1 MSSLSGTWA
10 ALPAGPSSDQID
22 IQIQDDGIIRIL
34 NNNHSRSS
42 PISNIPIP
50 SHSPPMARAFLG
62 STPSSSPL
70 IALRLSSFTPSF
82 FLTNQRPRSLRL
94 TTDTVVPMAELPSEK
109 RIKPH
114 PSLEVIG
121 GGCDQFL
128 PAFKDLD
135 LPYKPFPV
143 IGSNRHLETIF
154 ASFFRTCPSV
164 NLHREC
170 LRAADNG
177 TVALD
182 WVAGDDLR
190 LPLDSPVLILLPGL
204 TGGSQDSYVRHM
216 LVRARDRG
224 WRVVVFNSRGCGNS
238 PVTTPQFYSASFLG
252 DMREVV
258 AHVTERYPKANLY
271 AVGWSLG
278 GNILV
283 NYLGQ
288 DSLTCPLSG
297 AVSLCNP
304 FDLIVAD
311 EDFRK
316 GFNNVYDKSLAG
328 ALRKIFNKHAALFTD
343 MTGEFNIRLAAQA
356 TTVRDYDDA
365 LTRVSFGFNTVDEY
379 YSKSSSSKFI
389 KDVKIPLLCIQAA
402 NDPIAPNRGIPR
414 EDIEENPNCML
425 IVTPKGGHLG
435 WVAGP
440 GAPLG
445 FPWTDPFVI
454 DFLMYLENKKFK
466 ASASSTDLTMAEVM
480 T

>member
-1 MSSLSGTWA
+1 
-10 ALPAGPSSDQID
+10 
-22 IQIQDDGIIRIL
+22 
-34 NNNHSRSS
+34 
-42 PISNIPIP
+42 
-50 SHSPPMARAFLG
+50 MATPFLG
-62 STPSSSPL
+62 STSPFSSPL
-70 IALRLSSFTPSF
+70 ITSRFSSFTPLITTSRTAHRRF
-82 FLTNQRPRSLRL
+82 PLLLSRL
-94 TTDTVVPMAELPSEK
+94 TTTTAAVGMVENCDQ
-109 RIKPH
+109 PH
-114 PSLEVIG
+114 PSLEVLG
-121 GGCDQFL
+121 GGRDRFL
-128 PAFKDLD
+128 PAINNLD
-135 LPYKPFPV
+135 RPYKPYSV

-154 ASFFRTCPSV
+154 AAFFRSCPNV
-164 NLHREC
+164 RLRREC
-170 LRAADNG
+170 LRMPDNG

-190 LPLDSPVLILLPGL
+190 QPPDSPVLILLPGL

-216 LVRARDRG
+216 LLRAKYRG

-258 AHVTERYPKANLY
+258 AHVTKRYNKANVY

-288 DSLTCPLSG
+288 DSLSCPLSG

-304 FDLIVAD
+304 FDLVVAD

-316 GFNNVYDKSLAG
+316 GFNKVYDNSLAR
-328 ALRKIFNKHAALFTD
+328 ALCRIFNKHADLFSD
-343 MTGEFNIRLAAQA
+343 MPGEFNIPLAANA
-356 TTVRDYDDA
+356 RTVRDYDDA
-365 LTRVSFGFNTVDEY
+365 LTRVSFGFNSVDEY

-402 NDPIAPNRGIPR
+402 NDPIAPDRAIPR
-414 EDIEENPNCML
+414 EDIKENPNCLL

-440 GAPLG
+440 EAPFGAPW
-445 FPWTDPFVI
+445 PDPFVI
-454 DFLMYLENKKFK
+454 DFLVHLERQASK
-466 ASASSTDLTMAEVM
+466 APASSSGFTVAESLA
-480 T
+480 